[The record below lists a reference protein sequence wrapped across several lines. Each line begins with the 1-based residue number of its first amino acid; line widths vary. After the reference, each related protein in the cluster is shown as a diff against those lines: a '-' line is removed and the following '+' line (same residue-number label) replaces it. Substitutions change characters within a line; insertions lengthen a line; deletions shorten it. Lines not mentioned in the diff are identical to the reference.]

1 MRSSDEI
8 IVPGHPRWLAFAS
21 RLNRAR
27 FCFGTTEQARSALA
41 GMTDVNVEGSL
52 HALARLGGTSDCQ
65 VELDVVH
72 SSAVVGAAGRQRAP
86 PPRIA
91 RARQHSRV

>member
-8 IVPGHPRWLAFAS
+8 VVPGHPRWSEFVS

-41 GMTDVNVEGSL
+41 GMADVNVDGSL
-52 HALARLGGTSDCQ
+52 HALARLGGTCDCQ
-65 VELDVVH
+65 IELDVVH
-72 SSAVVGAAGRQRAP
+72 SPAGVVA
-86 PPRIA
+86 
-91 RARQHSRV
+91 